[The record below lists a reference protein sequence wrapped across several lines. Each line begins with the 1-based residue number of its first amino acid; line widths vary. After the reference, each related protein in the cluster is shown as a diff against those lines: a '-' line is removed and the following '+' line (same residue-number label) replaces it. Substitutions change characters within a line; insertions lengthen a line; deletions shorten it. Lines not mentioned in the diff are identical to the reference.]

1 MGRCPFGKGKVLCIY
16 HSNLDEFYMKR
27 LGLIRRQVLAGAQS
41 NAEDKLSWEQQYLLI
56 QKNS

>member
-27 LGLIRRQVLAGAQS
+27 LESDLTSSSGWSAV
-41 NAEDKLSWEQQYLLI
+41 NAEDKIVHGSSSI
-56 QKNS
+56 C